1 MSLHH
6 VALETRHDDIEDEVA
21 FWRLLGF
28 ARVEPPET
36 LRDRAVWVQ
45 REGRQVHLMYAEN
58 PVAPPA
64 GHTAIVAPDYA
75 VVVDRLADAGF
86 EIDERPRHWGTP
98 RCFVRSPG
106 GHRVEIMA
114 APPS

>member
-1 MSLHH
+1 MSIHH
-6 VALETRHDDIEDEVA
+6 VALETRRVDVDAEVA

-28 ARVEPPET
+28 HRVEPPES
-36 LRDRAVWVQ
+36 LRERAVWVQ
-45 REGRQVHLMYAEN
+45 REGRQVHLMYADE

-75 VVVDRLADAGF
+75 EVVERLAEAGV

-106 GHRVEIMA
+106 GHRVEVMA
-114 APPS
+114 APPG